1 MKAKTDEASLR
12 TKPSPESIRST
23 RWDVLFMYS
32 SSCYQNWTLFRG
44 IWFTQFSTCVQFF
57 PSTRWWI
64 HILHLPLYMWQTWL
78 ADVVVFMMS
87 CGRFC
92 FLVPFLAAL
101 LVAGEEKV
109 DGPVIGDLLSL
120 QQLQQ
125 LADHYGWV
133 PKRGVPKTIGF
144 SWWKSFVSRRARS
157 QKVLW
162 RCPQKVCDR
171 PTNFKWLRDYVV
183 RRIEKCLHPKRDP
196 KRD

>member
-1 MKAKTDEASLR
+1 VDLIGWRPSDEASLR

-23 RWDVLFMYS
+23 RWDILFMYS
-32 SSCYQNWTLFRG
+32 SSCYHNWTLFRG
-44 IWFTQFSTCVQFF
+44 IWFTQFSMSTCVQFF
-57 PSTRWWI
+57 PATRWWI

-78 ADVVVFMMS
+78 ADVVVFIMS

-144 SWWKSFVSRRARS
+144 NTKIVY
-157 QKVLW
+157 KVYIYIY
-162 RCPQKVCDR
+162 C
-171 PTNFKWLRDYVV
+171 
-183 RRIEKCLHPKRDP
+183 I
-196 KRD
+196 